1 MLPTIRPMTTR
12 QRILVDPDHACDY
25 HLVSRCVRAGFLSG
39 YDARTQRDYSY
50 REKWVVQRLET
61 LVRCFAVSL
70 YGHSVKSDHFHLVVR
85 YDPQGCHE
93 WSDEE
98 VARRWVDAFQPM
110 GPGREMQRR
119 RQKTYAATLADPAR
133 RERAR
138 RALGSLAAFMKHLKQ
153 PISRRANLE
162 DHSQGRFFEQG
173 FYSGALLNE
182 EALEAAMAYVDL
194 SHMRGMLET
203 RIVARSKAPM
213 AGWLKVN
220 SAKALAGYLK
230 STRLELDQRR
240 VVDPLTEAQFPCR

>member
-138 RALGSLAAFMKHLKQ
+138 RALGSLAAFMKHLRIAPPSYACLIPLRYCLKRNYHRPSAAKPTVSTATVTTNLQ
-153 PISRRANLE
+153 LFRIAFRPIGSMN
-162 DHSQGRFFEQG
+162 
-173 FYSGALLNE
+173 
-182 EALEAAMAYVDL
+182 
-194 SHMRGMLET
+194 
-203 RIVARSKAPM
+203 P
-213 AGWLKVN
+213 
-220 SAKALAGYLK
+220 
-230 STRLELDQRR
+230 
-240 VVDPLTEAQFPCR
+240 